1 MSKQILQSTAAREKL
16 LAGVKKLSGAVKITL
31 GPKGR
36 NVVLDRQY
44 ATPLITNDGVTIA
57 KEVELPDKFENMGA
71 AIVKECAIKTNDIA
85 GDGTTTATLLSEVM
99 IDEGIKC
106 LQSGENPIN
115 LKQGMKL
122 ATDFVTKEL
131 DKKSKPVA
139 SKEDLSH
146 VASISAGS
154 DEIGDLIATTLF
166 DVGSDGAVTICESKT
181 SKTFASK
188 TQGLEFDRGYMS
200 PYFVTDNEKMIA
212 EYSDVFV
219 LVTDKK
225 LTSMQEILHLLEQIA
240 QNGRSLLII
249 AEDIEQEALSSLVL
263 NKLRGNLSVV
273 AVKCPLFGEKRKQI
287 LDDIAVVTGGKF
299 ICTETGEKLS
309 SMSLEDL
316 GQAKLVRVSK
326 DSTLIVEGKGDAAK
340 VEERKA
346 ELRNQ
351 LTNADG
357 YDKEKLQERLAKL
370 SGGVAV
376 INVGANTEVEMH
388 ELKLRIE
395 DALSSAKSA
404 RQCGVVAGG
413 GLALFNCLQALEN
426 FDCNPIYN
434 CGVQVIKKAI
444 TAPLKQ
450 ILINAGLDY
459 QSILDKLISSNDE
472 NYGYDAKTNTYVN
485 MFDAGIIDPVLVTK
499 TALSSAC
506 SVASTLL
513 TTECLI
519 STTVEDKQ

>member
-1 MSKQILQSTAAREKL
+1 MSKQILQSTTAREKL

-139 SKEDLSH
+139 SKEDLAH

-154 DEIGDLIATTLF
+154 DEIGNLIATTLF
-166 DVGSDGAVTICESKT
+166 EVGSDGAVTICESKT

-200 PYFVTDNEKMIA
+200 PYFVTDNEKMIV

-309 SMSLEDL
+309 NMSLEDL
-316 GQAKLVRVSK
+316 GQAKLVRVNK

-351 LTNADG
+351 LANADG

-413 GLALFNCLQALEN
+413 GIALFNCLQALEN

-459 QSILDKLISSNDE
+459 QPILDKLISSNDE